1 MGISQGRVLGMLV
14 LAAIL
19 GLSACQDSPPSI
31 GKDLPHGTWRDASVA
46 FDARVK
52 SRFPVGSSEGD
63 MLAELR
69 RERFTITANK
79 APQSGYSFSALRDA
93 AGFPCKLFWSVNW
106 NADDGRI
113 SGIEAQYNGSC
124 V

>member
-1 MGISQGRVLGMLV
+1 MFA
-14 LAAIL
+14 LASIL

-31 GKDLPHGTWRDASVA
+31 GRDLPHGKWNDVSRA

-52 SRFPVGSSEGD
+52 SRFAVGSSEGD

-69 RERFTITANK
+69 REKFTITPNK
-79 APQSGYSFSALRDA
+79 TPESGYSFSANRSA
-93 AGFPCKLFWSVNW
+93 EGFPCKLFWSINW

-113 SGIEAQYNGSC
+113 SGIEGQYAGSC